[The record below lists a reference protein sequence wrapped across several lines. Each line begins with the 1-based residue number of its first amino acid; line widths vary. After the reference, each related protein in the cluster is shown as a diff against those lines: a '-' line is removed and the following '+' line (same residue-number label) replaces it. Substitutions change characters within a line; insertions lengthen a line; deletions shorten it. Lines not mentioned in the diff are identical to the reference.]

1 MSVRFTA
8 ISLALTLA
16 GVACAEVLHEDD
28 FEVGIDPV
36 LQQIKVEYDPDLF
49 PFPLPPSDF
58 PLLAGWALD
67 DPGFVSLDAD
77 EQVPGEFEPLPA
89 GRVIGLR
96 VLSVSSPEFKVW
108 DPLGPG
114 EPGFQIQGS
123 NLWTIGAA
131 PFDRHPVWH
140 IDSADP
146 AYDPANGPWSVTF
159 ELVDLTPGLS
169 VALLPSDPV
178 TVTFIPEP
186 ASLSLL
192 VLSVTLLRRR

>member
-1 MSVRFTA
+1 MTMRFLAINAALVMTA
-8 ISLALTLA
+8 AAFA
-16 GVACAEVLHEDD
+16 GVVHKDD

-36 LQQIKVEYDPDLF
+36 SQKIKVEYDPDLF

-58 PLLAGWALD
+58 PLLTGWALD

-77 EQVPGEFEPLPA
+77 EQIPGEFEPLPP

-96 VLSVSSPEFKVW
+96 VLAVSSPEFKVW

-140 IDSADP
+140 IDSSDP
-146 AYDPANGPWSVTF
+146 AYNPANGPWSVMF

-169 VALLPSDPV
+169 VGLLPSDPV

-186 ASLSLL
+186 ASLALL
-192 VLSVTLLRRR
+192 VLAGTLIRRR